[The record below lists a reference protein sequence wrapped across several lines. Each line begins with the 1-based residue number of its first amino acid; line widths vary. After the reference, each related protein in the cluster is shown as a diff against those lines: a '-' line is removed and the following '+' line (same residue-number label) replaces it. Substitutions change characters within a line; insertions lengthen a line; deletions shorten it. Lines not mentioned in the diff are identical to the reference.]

1 MNANRSLRPAARA
14 GGMVLLVLLLL
25 ESDHHPIRRLK
36 ADSPAADPSR
46 RSARVDVY
54 ASDPQ
59 HLWNRLYRA
68 LCMRTA
74 RDGTEYGLDE
84 LDPLVA
90 PESTHLLRGP
100 GHRQALAVLDEF
112 LASDGEKQIADPL
125 RRALLQ
131 RDLWAVFDQWAD
143 PLPPEDKRHHLLR
156 PRRELQKRLVQVI
169 RRVALPAEQIEAL
182 PDNLAA
188 ALEARAYPAGYNP
201 AKPEAPFLPPLR
213 GEGDWVLLASK
224 AGWLAP
230 DHTETFHGHSAFLV
244 FLHLPGK
251 RQETLNY
258 LEKLR
263 RFPNPRLARLGRPL
277 NPDLPQFP
285 AGTQVALVRKML
297 LIDADGRLR
306 PTRLTESVR
315 LRVYREVPRRDER
328 PLSLQDFYEFNLRR
342 KDLFAGKAGG
352 LNSAGPE
359 DVFADPFFRK
369 RMIPERGEDWDPA
382 EPPLTRQARSGPI
395 ACGSCHGG
403 CSDSGPGIFS
413 VLSIAHTARLSDLG
427 PATVPGKDIPIPKD
441 LLPIAWKR
449 QQYSWGL
456 LQGLWETGTTIAP
469 SPAALTP
476 RSSARKR

>member
-1 MNANRSLRPAARA
+1 
-14 GGMVLLVLLLL
+14 MVLLVLLLL
-25 ESDHHPIRRLK
+25 DPVPDSIRRLK
-36 ADSPAADPSR
+36 ADSPATAPSG
-46 RSARVDVY
+46 RSARVEVY
-54 ASDPQ
+54 APDPQ

-84 LDPLVA
+84 LDPLVS
-90 PESTHLLRGP
+90 PESTHLLRGH
-100 GHRQALAVLDEF
+100 GRGQALAVLDEF
-112 LASDGEKQIADPL
+112 LAGNGEKQIADPL

-143 PLPPEDKRHHLLR
+143 PPDPENETRRDLLR
-156 PRRELQKRLVQVI
+156 PPRQLQKRLVQVI

-188 ALEARAYPAGYNP
+188 ALEARAYPASYNS

-213 GEGDWVLLASK
+213 GDGDWVLLASE

-230 DHTETFHGHSAFLV
+230 DHTETFRGHSAFLV

-251 RQETLNY
+251 RQATLDY

-263 RFPNPRLARLGRPL
+263 RFPNPRLAGPGRPV
-277 NPDLPQFP
+277 NPALPQFP

-297 LIDADGRLR
+297 LIDADGQLR

-315 LRVYREVPRRDER
+315 LRVYRDVPRRDER

-352 LNSAGPE
+352 LNPTGPE
-359 DVFADPFFRK
+359 DVFADPFFRQ
-369 RMIPERGEDWDPA
+369 RIMREPGEDWDPA
-382 EPPLTRQARSGPI
+382 EPPPTRQARGGLI
-395 ACGSCHGG
+395 ACGGCHGG

-413 VLSIAHTARLSDLG
+413 VPSIAHAARLSDLR
-427 PATVPGKDIPIPKD
+427 PATAPGEKTPIPKD

-456 LQGLWETGTTIAP
+456 LQGMWETGMAVAP
-469 SPAALTP
+469 SPAHPTP
-476 RSSARKR
+476 RPSGQRR

>member
-1 MNANRSLRPAARA
+1 MNANPSLRPAARA
-14 GGMVLLVLLLL
+14 GGLVLLVLLLL
-25 ESDHHPIRRLK
+25 ASGPHPIRRLK
-36 ADSPAADPSR
+36 ADSPAAPPSS
-46 RSARVDVY
+46 RSGRVDVY
-54 ASDPQ
+54 APDPQ
-59 HLWNRLYRA
+59 HLWNRLHRA
-68 LCMRTA
+68 LCVRTA

-112 LASDGEKQIADPL
+112 LAGNGEKQIADPL

-143 PLPPEDKRHHLLR
+143 PPDPEDKTRQDLLR
-156 PRRELQKRLVQVI
+156 PTRALQKLLIQVI
-169 RRVALPAEQIEAL
+169 RRVALPAAQIEAL

-201 AKPEAPFLPPLR
+201 AQPEAPFLPPLR
-213 GEGDWVLLASK
+213 GAGDWVLLANE

-230 DHTETFHGHSAFLV
+230 EHTRSFNGHSAFLV
-244 FLHLPGK
+244 FLRLPGK
-251 RQETLNY
+251 RQETLDY

-263 RFPNPRLARLGRPL
+263 RFPNPRLATPGRPL
-277 NPDLPQFP
+277 NPALPQFP

-315 LRVYREVPRRDER
+315 LRVYRDVPPRGER
-328 PLSLQDFYEFNLRR
+328 PLPPSRQDAYEFDVRR

-352 LNSAGPE
+352 LNPTGPE
-359 DVFADPFFRK
+359 DAFADPFIR
-369 RMIPERGEDWDPA
+369 ERVMRPPDVAWDPA
-382 EPPLTRQARSGPI
+382 EPPPTRQVAGGTM

-413 VLSIAHTARLSDLG
+413 VLSIAHAARLSDLG
-427 PATVPGKDIPIPKD
+427 PAIAPDEKTPIPKE
-441 LLPIAWKR
+441 LLPMAWKR

-456 LQGLWETGTTIAP
+456 LQGMWETRLMIAP
-469 SPAALTP
+469 SPE
-476 RSSARKR
+476 

>member
-1 MNANRSLRPAARA
+1 
-14 GGMVLLVLLLL
+14 
-25 ESDHHPIRRLK
+25 
-36 ADSPAADPSR
+36 
-46 RSARVDVY
+46 
-54 ASDPQ
+54 
-59 HLWNRLYRA
+59 
-68 LCMRTA
+68 MRTA

-84 LDPLVA
+84 LDPLVS

-100 GHRQALAVLDEF
+100 RHGQALAVLDEF
-112 LASDGEKQIADPL
+112 LAGNGEKLIADPL

-143 PLPPEDKRHHLLR
+143 PPDPEGETRRDLLR
-156 PRRELQKRLVQVI
+156 PRRELQNRLVQVI
-169 RRVALPAEQIEAL
+169 RRVALPAEHIEAL

-188 ALEARAYPAGYNP
+188 ALEARAYPACYDP

-213 GEGDWVLLASK
+213 GDGDWVLLASE

-230 DHTETFHGHSAFLV
+230 DHTETFRGHSAFLV

-251 RQETLNY
+251 RQATLDY

-263 RFPNPRLARLGRPL
+263 RFPNPRLAGPGRPL
-277 NPDLPQFP
+277 NPALPQFP

-315 LRVYREVPRRDER
+315 LRVYRDVPWRDER
-328 PLSLQDFYEFNLRR
+328 PLSLQDFYELDLRR

-352 LNSAGPE
+352 LDPTGPE
-359 DVFADPFFRK
+359 DVFADPFFRQ
-369 RMIPERGEDWDPA
+369 RINREPDMDWDPA
-382 EPPLTRQARSGPI
+382 EPPPTRQARGGLI

-413 VLSIAHTARLSDLG
+413 VPSIVHAARLSDLG
-427 PATVPGKDIPIPKD
+427 PATAPGEKTPIPKD

-456 LQGLWETGTTIAP
+456 LQGMWEAGMTAAP
-469 SPAALTP
+469 SPAPPTP
-476 RSSARKR
+476 RSSAPRR

>member
-1 MNANRSLRPAARA
+1 
-14 GGMVLLVLLLL
+14 
-25 ESDHHPIRRLK
+25 
-36 ADSPAADPSR
+36 
-46 RSARVDVY
+46 
-54 ASDPQ
+54 
-59 HLWNRLYRA
+59 
-68 LCMRTA
+68 MRTA
-74 RDGTEYGLDE
+74 QDGTEYGLDE
-84 LDPLVA
+84 LDPLVS
-90 PESTHLLRGP
+90 PESAHLLRGP
-100 GHRQALAVLDEF
+100 GHRQALVVLDEF
-112 LASDGEKQIADPL
+112 LASNGEEQIADPL

-131 RDLWAVFDQWAD
+131 RDLWAVFDQGAD
-143 PLPPEDKRHHLLR
+143 PPDLEGKTRQDLVR
-156 PRRELQKRLVQVI
+156 PSRELQKRLVQVI

-188 ALEARAYPAGYNP
+188 ALEARAYPACYNP

-213 GEGDWVLLASK
+213 GEGDWVLLASQ

-263 RFPNPRLARLGRPL
+263 RFPNPRLAKPGRPL

-315 LRVYREVPRRDER
+315 LRVYRDVPRRDER
-328 PLSLQDFYEFNLRR
+328 PFSQQDFSEFNLRR

-352 LNSAGPE
+352 LNPAGPE

-369 RMIPERGEDWDPA
+369 HMMRPPGEDWDPA
-382 EPPLTRQARSGPI
+382 EPPPTRQARSGPI
-395 ACGSCHGG
+395 ACGGCHGG
-403 CSDSGPGIFS
+403 CGGSGPGIFA
-413 VLSIAHTARLSDLG
+413 VLSIAHAARLSDLG
-427 PATVPGKDIPIPKD
+427 PATAPGEDTPIPKD

-456 LQGLWETGTTIAP
+456 LQGLWEAGTTAAP
-469 SPAALTP
+469 SPAAPTP
-476 RSSARKR
+476 RSSARRG